1 MLWRN
6 KVLREGLT
14 KKMTSEKKKNGK
26 IIRKKAMMISEEKSF
41 QEMRTA
47 NGNLKLI

>member
-14 KKMTSEKKKNGK
+14 KKMTAEKRWEDYK
-26 IIRKKAMMISEEKSF
+26 EKSN
-41 QEMRTA
+41 A
-47 NGNLKLI
+47 DI

>member
-6 KVLREGLT
+6 EVLREGLT
-14 KKMTSEKKKNGK
+14 KKMTSEKKNRK

>member
-6 KVLREGLT
+6 EVLREGLT
-14 KKMTSEKKKNGK
+14 KKMTSEKKNGK